1 MIDGVDEALG
11 DDCPDQA
18 LLLPLGEGPAA
29 GALLVGTNPLSPL
42 DDQYVG
48 FCQLLADQL
57 SSAMAAAVSYEQQRS
72 GPTRSPNWTAQK
84 QPSSPTSATNSA
96 PR

>member
-1 MIDGVDEALG
+1 MLG
-11 DDCPDQA
+11 DDCPDHA

-29 GALLVGTNPLSPL
+29 GALLLGTNPLSAL

-57 SSAMAAAVSYEQQRS
+57 SSAMAFAVS
-72 GPTRSPNWTAQK
+72 
-84 QPSSPTSATNSA
+84 
-96 PR
+96 